1 MLALLC
7 VVLAVTAAAERNSA
21 FQVRELADDDYLRS
35 PPSFDSRLE
44 EGRIW
49 SDLLKVRRRSVD

>member
-7 VVLAVTAAAERNSA
+7 VILAVAAAAERNSA

-49 SDLLKVRRRSVD
+49 SDLKVRRRSVD